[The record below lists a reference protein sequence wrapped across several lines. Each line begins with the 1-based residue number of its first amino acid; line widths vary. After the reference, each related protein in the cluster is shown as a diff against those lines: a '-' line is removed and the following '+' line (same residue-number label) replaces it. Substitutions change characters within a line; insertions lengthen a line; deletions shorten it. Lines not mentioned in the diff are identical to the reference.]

1 MRHVKI
7 SGVNAGSPHDWAIQ
21 DYFTAVEAQDYRTAR
36 VCMINI
42 LHDGPNDPRVL
53 AEIIRKTHEMEPPA

>member
-1 MRHVKI
+1 MKHVKI
-7 SGVNAGSPHDWAIQ
+7 PGVNAGSPYDQAIQ
-21 DYFTAVEAQDYRTAR
+21 SYFVAVEEQDYRTAR
-36 VCMINI
+36 VCMISI